1 MDAGRGIASISD
13 RCASRTVT
21 RRPVRRASFC
31 AIPMAVASSAAS
43 STMKL
48 PRPAIGSR
56 LDRWMTIGQV
66 ARLTGAPAGPANP
79 AIR

>member
-1 MDAGRGIASISD
+1 
-13 RCASRTVT
+13 
-21 RRPVRRASFC
+21 
-31 AIPMAVASSAAS
+31 
-43 STMKL
+43 MKL